1 MTTVEAPA
9 TQPGDLP
16 PADVPLPLENG
27 DRLTRAEFERRYAA
41 MPHLKKAE
49 LVEGEVIMPSPTRL
63 KSHSKPHGDMAT
75 WLGVYCASTPGVE
88 LADNATVRLDADNE
102 VQPDLLL
109 RLERGGKTRVSD
121 DDFVEGPPEFIVE
134 IAASSASYDR
144 HAKLNIYRRTGVQEY
159 VIWQVHD
166 RKVEWFELRE
176 GAYAALN
183 PDEAGVFHSRVF
195 PGLWLN
201 AAPLLENRL
210 AEVLAE
216 LQRGLTS
223 EEHHAFA
230 ARLKG
235 A

>member
-1 MTTVEAPA
+1 MTVIETSV
-9 TQPGDLP
+9 TRRSDLP
-16 PADVPLPLENG
+16 PVDTPLPLENG
-27 DRLTRAEFERRYAA
+27 DRLTRAEFERRYSA
-41 MPHLKKAE
+41 MPYLKKAE

-121 DDFVEGPPEFIVE
+121 DDFVEGPPELIVE

-144 HAKLNIYRRTGVQEY
+144 HTKLNVYRRNGVQEY

-176 GAYAALN
+176 GAYTALN
-183 PDEAGVFHSRVF
+183 PDEAGVFRSRVF

-201 AAPLLENRL
+201 VTALLENRL

-216 LQRGLTS
+216 LQRGLAS
-223 EEHHAFA
+223 EEHHTFA